1 MLRKVASVPPT
12 PVRLDTSAIGEL
24 GAPAIAMS
32 RALSVR
38 VPFPE
43 ITLANLVEQT
53 CIRWTEQ

>member
-38 VPFPE
+38 VHSGDN
-43 ITLANLVEQT
+43 LANLVEQT